1 MFQWIWI
8 CRAMIF
14 AADNFSPV
22 VLQASARTIPS
33 RSMFSVCVCFF
44 HNFYK
49 STIVQLY
56 TRGVKVMA

>member
-44 HNFYK
+44 TTFIK
-49 STIVQLY
+49 ARLY
-56 TRGVKVMA
+56 NCTRGA